1 MNIHDACMCAL
12 IFIMYFIDMILHAYD
27 LFTYFILQTKTSCE
41 MPGFLDSLSYC
52 ILKSI
57 SVVWTYVSTHELEG
71 LINKA

>member
-12 IFIMYFIDMILHAYD
+12 IFILYFIDMILHD